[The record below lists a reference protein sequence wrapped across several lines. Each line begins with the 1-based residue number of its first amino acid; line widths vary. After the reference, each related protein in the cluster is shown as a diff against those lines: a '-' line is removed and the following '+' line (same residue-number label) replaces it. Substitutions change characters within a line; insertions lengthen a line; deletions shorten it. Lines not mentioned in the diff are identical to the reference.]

1 MDPAARHR
9 ALLLPGSAA
18 VGAPSPSTGTPC
30 TRPSDGGYML
40 IFGHRRRAAAVKAG
54 LATVSCDVRAEYAG
68 KSAEQIADML
78 AENLH

>member
-1 MDPAARHR
+1 
-9 ALLLPGSAA
+9 
-18 VGAPSPSTGTPC
+18 
-30 TRPSDGGYML
+30 ML